1 MSASG
6 LLEWPV
12 RHPWWGM
19 AVGALS
25 VSASAVLI
33 HVSGTSPGTASFY
46 RCVLAL
52 PFLAILAVARRQ
64 VEGRSPLRQRMVA
77 WIAGA
82 LFAGDM
88 LLWSQAIGEVGA
100 GLSTVLVNTQVVLV
114 PLLALIVDREP
125 ITGRFVG
132 SLPVLL
138 AGVALAGG
146 LIGSGI
152 GADPLLGT
160 VHSVLAAV
168 CYAGFLFL
176 LRRGGVGTGTG
187 SGSGAGQ
194 RIAGTMLDVTVSATV
209 VSLVVGAVWHG
220 VDLTPGWTAIGWLLV
235 IALSSQ
241 VIGWLLVTAASP
253 RLSSQAGAMLLLLTP
268 VGAVALSTVVLR
280 ERPSAWQL
288 TGCALVLASVQF
300 ATMRLATV
308 RRRLTFPGC
317 TVSGYGP
324 GRLRSAKAA
333 GETAD
338 RRFDGHLA
346 DDPGRARL
354 VRRRPRGAAR
364 QRMG

>member
-1 MSASG
+1 MIVSASG

-12 RHPWWGM
+12 RRPWWGM

-52 PFLAILAVARRQ
+52 PFLAILTVARRRD
-64 VEGRSPLRQRMVA
+64 EGRPQLRQRIVA
-77 WIAGA
+77 WVAGA
-82 LFAGDM
+82 FFAGDM
-88 LLWSQAIGEVGA
+88 LLWSQAIGGVGA

-125 ITGRFVG
+125 ITARFVAA
-132 SLPVLL
+132 LPVLL

-176 LRRGGVGTGTG
+176 LRRGGA
-187 SGSGAGQ
+187 GASR
-194 RIAGTMLDVTVSATV
+194 RIAGVMFDVTVSAAV
-209 VSLVVGAVWHG
+209 VSLVAGARWHG
-220 VDLTPGWTAIGWLLV
+220 VDLRPGWAAIGWLLV
-235 IALSSQ
+235 VALSSQ

-268 VGAVALSTVVLR
+268 VGAVALSALVLR

-288 TGCALVLASVQF
+288 AGCALVLVSVQF
-300 ATMRLATV
+300 ATMRV
-308 RRRLTFPGC
+308 SGGC

-324 GRLRSAKAA
+324 GRSRSAKAA
-333 GETAD
+333 GEDAD
-338 RRFDGHLA
+338 RRSDGHLA

-354 VRRRPRGAAR
+354 VRRRTRRAAR